1 MRAIFSFYAVK
12 HKHGRT
18 GANENEPLFSSPEG
32 HEIHYRN
39 FIQRVFKKA
48 ASKAELPNITFHD
61 LRRTHATILIAS
73 GASQKVVQER
83 LGHRSISTTLALYAQ
98 GTEQGHIDA
107 ASATQKF
114 LNNPPNDIV
123 LQKSLDAK

>member
-1 MRAIFSFYAVK
+1 VPR
-12 HKHGRT
+12 
-18 GANENEPLFSSPEG
+18 ANENEPLFSSPEG

-48 ASKAELPNITFHD
+48 AIKADLPNITFHD

-83 LGHRSISTTLALYAQ
+83 LGHRSISTTLALYTQ
-98 GTEQGHIDA
+98 GTEQGHTDA
-107 ASATQKF
+107 ANAT
-114 LNNPPNDIV
+114 
-123 LQKSLDAK
+123 AKYLRPEDDNIYLIRAD